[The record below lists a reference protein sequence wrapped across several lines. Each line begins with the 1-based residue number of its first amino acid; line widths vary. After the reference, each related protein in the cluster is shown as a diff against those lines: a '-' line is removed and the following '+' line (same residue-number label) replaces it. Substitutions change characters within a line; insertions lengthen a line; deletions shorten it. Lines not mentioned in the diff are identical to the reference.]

1 MKNDVR
7 QQRQQRGLTQQQLGD
22 ALKVSRQ
29 TIIAIESD
37 RYTPSLQLAMA
48 MARFFELAVEE
59 LFHDEP
65 E

>member
-7 QQRQQRGLTQQQLGD
+7 QHRQQRGLTQQQLGD